1 VFVHVTTS
9 FRSQQ
14 GVTVQTAAPSRPLI
28 HTPIY
33 LTIRLKTHIYHT
45 IMRQR
50 EQLANVNISH
60 MCDVRLSAGKAHRS
74 LRSSLPPQVL
84 FRRSCYTGQDG
95 TVQDL
100 PHPPADR
107 EPEDVLTARI
117 CYGISVYIFRGQ
129 QREHQT
135 RRTKNSVERKTIC
148 T

>member
-1 VFVHVTTS
+1 LSPGQVFKFKRGVGTIVFVHVTTS

-74 LRSSLPPQVL
+74 LRSSLPPQVQ

-95 TVQDL
+95 TGQDL
-100 PHPPADR
+100 PHPPADPR
-107 EPEDVLTARI
+107 TRGCANCPNLLR
-117 CYGISVYIFRGQ
+117 YFRL
-129 QREHQT
+129 HFPW
-135 RRTKNSVERKTIC
+135 SAA
-148 T
+148 